1 MENRLNIKTAVKAS
15 GYSGFKADI
24 LRKFMLLVMSVSIMS
39 VFLGFSVSSAAGK
52 KSVIDDAGLIKA
64 SDEKKLDKKIKNI
77 QKDKFDVVILT
88 VKSLDGKSAQDY
100 ADDYYD
106 NNDYGLDNEKSGVL
120 FLVSKGDRKY
130 HISTKG
136 AGIKAF
142 TDYGIGRIKEEI
154 KPYLSDGDYFNACDE
169 FLNITK
175 DFVKAYKDG
184 TPYDTDNP
192 YNEEI
197 DYVILEVIALVIAFV
212 IALISVGIMRLRM
225 NTAKPKGTAM
235 EYIKKGSFKLTSEKD
250 IFMYST
256 VTKTA
261 KPKDNDNSAGGS
273 TTHVSSS
280 GSEHGGGG
288 GSFNI
293 IRKVS
298 RFYCAE

>member
-1 MENRLNIKTAVKAS
+1 M
-15 GYSGFKADI
+15 
-24 LRKFMLLVMSVSIMS
+24 
-39 VFLGFSVSSAAGK
+39 
-52 KSVIDDAGLIKA
+52 
-64 SDEKKLDKKIKNI
+64 
-77 QKDKFDVVILT
+77 
-88 VKSLDGKSAQDY
+88 
-100 ADDYYD
+100 
-106 NNDYGLDNEKSGVL
+106 L

-154 KPYLSDGDYFNACDE
+154 KPYLSDGDYFDACDE

-184 TPYDTDNP
+184 TPYDTDNL

-288 GSFNI
+288 GSF
-293 IRKVS
+293 
-298 RFYCAE
+298 

>member
-15 GYSGFKADI
+15 GYSGYKADI
-24 LRKFMLLVMSVSIMS
+24 LRKLMLLVMSVSIMS
-39 VFLGFSVSSAAGK
+39 VFLVFSVSSAAGK

-64 SDEKKLDKKIKNI
+64 SDEKELDKKIKNI

-175 DFVKAYKDG
+175 DFVKAYKEG

-288 GSFNI
+288 GSF
-293 IRKVS
+293 
-298 RFYCAE
+298 

>member
-1 MENRLNIKTAVKAS
+1 MMENRLNIKTAVKAS

-24 LRKFMLLVMSVSIMS
+24 LRKLMLLVMSVSIMS

-64 SDEKKLDKKIKNI
+64 SDEKELDKKIKNI

-106 NNDYGLDNEKSGVL
+106 NNDYGLDNEKSGVF

-175 DFVKAYKDG
+175 DFVKAYKEG

-261 KPKDNDNSAGGS
+261 KPKDNDNSAGGN

-288 GSFNI
+288 GSF
-293 IRKVS
+293 
-298 RFYCAE
+298 

>member
-1 MENRLNIKTAVKAS
+1 MMENRLNIKTAVKAS

-24 LRKFMLLVMSVSIMS
+24 LRKLMLLVMSVSIMS

-64 SDEKKLDKKIKNI
+64 SDEKELDKKIKNI

-142 TDYGIGRIKEEI
+142 TDYGIGRVKEEI

-235 EYIKKGSFKLTSEKD
+235 EYIRKGSFKLTSEKD

-288 GSFNI
+288 GSF
-293 IRKVS
+293 
-298 RFYCAE
+298 

>member
-24 LRKFMLLVMSVSIMS
+24 LRKLMLLVMSVSIMS

-52 KSVIDDAGLIKA
+52 KSVIDDAELIKA
-64 SDEKKLDKKIKNI
+64 SDEKELDKKIKNI

-154 KPYLSDGDYFNACDE
+154 KPYLSDGDYFDACDE

-184 TPYDTDNP
+184 TP
-192 YNEEI
+192 
-197 DYVILEVIALVIAFV
+197 
-212 IALISVGIMRLRM
+212 
-225 NTAKPKGTAM
+225 
-235 EYIKKGSFKLTSEKD
+235 
-250 IFMYST
+250 
-256 VTKTA
+256 
-261 KPKDNDNSAGGS
+261 
-273 TTHVSSS
+273 
-280 GSEHGGGG
+280 
-288 GSFNI
+288 
-293 IRKVS
+293 
-298 RFYCAE
+298 

>member
-1 MENRLNIKTAVKAS
+1 MNIKTAVKAS

-64 SDEKKLDKKIKNI
+64 SDEKELDKKIKNI

-288 GSFNI
+288 GSF
-293 IRKVS
+293 
-298 RFYCAE
+298 

>member
-1 MENRLNIKTAVKAS
+1 MMENRLNIKTAVKAS

-24 LRKFMLLVMSVSIMS
+24 LRKLMLLVMSVSIMS

-64 SDEKKLDKKIKNI
+64 SDEKELDKKIKNI

-154 KPYLSDGDYFNACDE
+154 RPYLSDGDYFNACDE

-288 GSFNI
+288 GSF
-293 IRKVS
+293 
-298 RFYCAE
+298 

>member
-1 MENRLNIKTAVKAS
+1 MMENRLNIKTAVKAS

-24 LRKFMLLVMSVSIMS
+24 LRKLMLLVMSVSIMS

-64 SDEKKLDKKIKNI
+64 SDEKELDKKIKNI

-136 AGIKAF
+136 VGIKAF

-288 GSFNI
+288 GSF
-293 IRKVS
+293 
-298 RFYCAE
+298 

>member
-24 LRKFMLLVMSVSIMS
+24 LRKLMLLVMSVSIMS

-64 SDEKKLDKKIKNI
+64 SDEKELDKKIKNI
-77 QKDKFDVVILT
+77 QKDKFAVVILT

-288 GSFNI
+288 GSF
-293 IRKVS
+293 
-298 RFYCAE
+298 

>member
-24 LRKFMLLVMSVSIMS
+24 LRKLMLLVMSVSIMS

-136 AGIKAF
+136 VGIKAF

-154 KPYLSDGDYFNACDE
+154 KPYLSDGDYFDACDE

-288 GSFNI
+288 GSF
-293 IRKVS
+293 
-298 RFYCAE
+298 

>member
-1 MENRLNIKTAVKAS
+1 MMENRLNIKTAVKAS

-24 LRKFMLLVMSVSIMS
+24 LRKLMLLVMSVSIMS
-39 VFLGFSVSSAAGK
+39 VFLGFSASSAAGK

-64 SDEKKLDKKIKNI
+64 SDEKELDKKIKNI
-77 QKDKFDVVILT
+77 QKDKFDAVILT

-235 EYIKKGSFKLTSEKD
+235 EYTKKGSFKLTSEKD

-288 GSFNI
+288 GSF
-293 IRKVS
+293 
-298 RFYCAE
+298 

>member
-1 MENRLNIKTAVKAS
+1 MMENRLNIKTAVKAS

-24 LRKFMLLVMSVSIMS
+24 LRKLLLLVMSVSIMS

-64 SDEKKLDKKIKNI
+64 SDEKELDKKIKNI

-154 KPYLSDGDYFNACDE
+154 KPYLSDGDYFDACDE

-288 GSFNI
+288 GSF
-293 IRKVS
+293 
-298 RFYCAE
+298 

>member
-1 MENRLNIKTAVKAS
+1 MMENRLNIKTAVKAS

-24 LRKFMLLVMSVSIMS
+24 LRKLMLLVMSVSIMS

-120 FLVSKGDRKY
+120 FFVSKGDRKY

-288 GSFNI
+288 GSF
-293 IRKVS
+293 
-298 RFYCAE
+298 

>member
-24 LRKFMLLVMSVSIMS
+24 LRKLMLLVMSVSIMS

-52 KSVIDDAGLIKA
+52 KSVIDDAGLLKA

-154 KPYLSDGDYFNACDE
+154 KPYLSDGDYFDACDE

-175 DFVKAYKDG
+175 NFVKAYKDG

-288 GSFNI
+288 GSF
-293 IRKVS
+293 
-298 RFYCAE
+298 

>member
-1 MENRLNIKTAVKAS
+1 MMENRMNIKIAVKAS

-24 LRKFMLLVMSVSIMS
+24 LRKLMLLVMSVSIMS

-288 GSFNI
+288 GSF
-293 IRKVS
+293 
-298 RFYCAE
+298 

>member
-1 MENRLNIKTAVKAS
+1 MMENRLNIKTAVKAS

-24 LRKFMLLVMSVSIMS
+24 LRKLMLLVMSVSIMS

-64 SDEKKLDKKIKNI
+64 SDEKELDKKIKNI

-212 IALISVGIMRLRM
+212 VALISVGIMRLRM

-288 GSFNI
+288 GSF
-293 IRKVS
+293 
-298 RFYCAE
+298 

>member
-1 MENRLNIKTAVKAS
+1 MMENRLNIKTAVKAS

-24 LRKFMLLVMSVSIMS
+24 LRKLMLLVMSVSIMS

-136 AGIKAF
+136 VGIKAF

-154 KPYLSDGDYFNACDE
+154 KPYLSDGDYFDACDE

-288 GSFNI
+288 GSF
-293 IRKVS
+293 
-298 RFYCAE
+298 

>member
-1 MENRLNIKTAVKAS
+1 MENRLNIKTAVKAL

-52 KSVIDDAGLIKA
+52 KSVIDDAELIKA
-64 SDEKKLDKKIKNI
+64 SDEKELDKKIKNI

-154 KPYLSDGDYFNACDE
+154 KPYLSDGDYFDACDE

-288 GSFNI
+288 GSF
-293 IRKVS
+293 
-298 RFYCAE
+298 

>member
-197 DYVILEVIALVIAFV
+197 DYVILEGIALVIAFV

-288 GSFNI
+288 GSF
-293 IRKVS
+293 
-298 RFYCAE
+298 

>member
-1 MENRLNIKTAVKAS
+1 MMENRLNIKTAVKAS

-24 LRKFMLLVMSVSIMS
+24 LRKLMLLVMSVSIMS

-154 KPYLSDGDYFNACDE
+154 KPYLSDGDYFDACDE

-175 DFVKAYKDG
+175 NFVKAYKDG

-288 GSFNI
+288 GSF
-293 IRKVS
+293 
-298 RFYCAE
+298 

>member
-1 MENRLNIKTAVKAS
+1 MMENRLNIKTAVKAS

-24 LRKFMLLVMSVSIMS
+24 LRKLMLLVMSVSIMS

-64 SDEKKLDKKIKNI
+64 SDEKELDKKIKNI

-175 DFVKAYKDG
+175 DFVKAYKEG

-256 VTKTA
+256 VTKTT

-288 GSFNI
+288 GSF
-293 IRKVS
+293 
-298 RFYCAE
+298 

>member
-1 MENRLNIKTAVKAS
+1 MMENRLNIKTAVKAS

-24 LRKFMLLVMSVSIMS
+24 LRKLMLLVMSVSIMS

-52 KSVIDDAGLIKA
+52 KSVIDDAELIKA
-64 SDEKKLDKKIKNI
+64 SDEKELDKKIKNI

-154 KPYLSDGDYFNACDE
+154 KPYLSDGDYFDACDE

-261 KPKDNDNSAGGS
+261 KPKGNDNSAGGS

-288 GSFNI
+288 GSF
-293 IRKVS
+293 
-298 RFYCAE
+298 

>member
-1 MENRLNIKTAVKAS
+1 MMENRLNIKTAVKAS

-24 LRKFMLLVMSVSIMS
+24 LRKLMLLVMSVSIMS

-64 SDEKKLDKKIKNI
+64 SDEKELDKKIKNI

-154 KPYLSDGDYFNACDE
+154 KPYLSDGDYFDACDE

-175 DFVKAYKDG
+175 NFVKAYKDG

-288 GSFNI
+288 GSF
-293 IRKVS
+293 
-298 RFYCAE
+298 

>member
-1 MENRLNIKTAVKAS
+1 MMENRLNIKTAVKAS
-15 GYSGFKADI
+15 GYAGFKADI
-24 LRKFMLLVMSVSIMS
+24 LRKLMLLVMSVSIMS

-64 SDEKKLDKKIKNI
+64 SDEKELDKKIKNI

-212 IALISVGIMRLRM
+212 VALISVGIMRLRM

-288 GSFNI
+288 GSF
-293 IRKVS
+293 
-298 RFYCAE
+298 

>member
-24 LRKFMLLVMSVSIMS
+24 LRKLMLLVMSVSIMS
-39 VFLGFSVSSAAGK
+39 VFLGFSVSSATGK
-52 KSVIDDAGLIKA
+52 KSVIDDAELIKA
-64 SDEKKLDKKIKNI
+64 SDEKELDKKIKNI

-154 KPYLSDGDYFNACDE
+154 KPYLSDGDYFDACDE

-288 GSFNI
+288 GSF
-293 IRKVS
+293 
-298 RFYCAE
+298 

>member
-1 MENRLNIKTAVKAS
+1 MMENRLNIKTAVKAS

-24 LRKFMLLVMSVSIMS
+24 LRKLMLLVMSVSIMS

-64 SDEKKLDKKIKNI
+64 SDEKELDKKIKNI

-175 DFVKAYKDG
+175 DFVKAYKEG

-288 GSFNI
+288 GNF
-293 IRKVS
+293 
-298 RFYCAE
+298 

>member
-1 MENRLNIKTAVKAS
+1 MMENRLNIKTAVKAS

-24 LRKFMLLVMSVSIMS
+24 LRKLMLLVMSVSIMS

-52 KSVIDDAGLIKA
+52 KSVIDDAELIKA
-64 SDEKKLDKKIKNI
+64 SDEKELDKKIKNI

-154 KPYLSDGDYFNACDE
+154 KPYLSDGDYFDACDE

-256 VTKTA
+256 VTTTA

-288 GSFNI
+288 GSF
-293 IRKVS
+293 
-298 RFYCAE
+298 

>member
-1 MENRLNIKTAVKAS
+1 MMENRLNIKTAVKAS

-24 LRKFMLLVMSVSIMS
+24 LRKLMLLVMSVSIMS

-52 KSVIDDAGLIKA
+52 KSVIDDAGLIKS

-288 GSFNI
+288 GSF
-293 IRKVS
+293 
-298 RFYCAE
+298 

>member
-1 MENRLNIKTAVKAS
+1 MMEHRLNIKTAVKAS

-64 SDEKKLDKKIKNI
+64 SDEKELDKKIKNI

-288 GSFNI
+288 GSF
-293 IRKVS
+293 
-298 RFYCAE
+298 

>member
-24 LRKFMLLVMSVSIMS
+24 LRKLMLLVMSVSIMS

-77 QKDKFDVVILT
+77 QKDKFDVVILK

-288 GSFNI
+288 GSF
-293 IRKVS
+293 
-298 RFYCAE
+298 

>member
-1 MENRLNIKTAVKAS
+1 MMENRLNIKTAVKAS

-64 SDEKKLDKKIKNI
+64 SDEKELDKKIKNI

-169 FLNITK
+169 FLKITK

-288 GSFNI
+288 GSF
-293 IRKVS
+293 
-298 RFYCAE
+298 

>member
-1 MENRLNIKTAVKAS
+1 MMENRMNIKTAVKAS
-15 GYSGFKADI
+15 GYSGYKADI
-24 LRKFMLLVMSVSIMS
+24 LRKLMLLVMSVSIMS
-39 VFLGFSVSSAAGK
+39 VFLGFSVSSAAEK

-64 SDEKKLDKKIKNI
+64 SDEKELDKKIKNI

-175 DFVKAYKDG
+175 DFVKAYKEG

-288 GSFNI
+288 GSF
-293 IRKVS
+293 
-298 RFYCAE
+298 

>member
-24 LRKFMLLVMSVSIMS
+24 LRKLMLLVMSVSIMS

-64 SDEKKLDKKIKNI
+64 SDEKELDKKIKNI

-100 ADDYYD
+100 VDDYYD

-154 KPYLSDGDYFNACDE
+154 KPYLSDGDYFDACDE

-288 GSFNI
+288 GSF
-293 IRKVS
+293 
-298 RFYCAE
+298 

>member
-1 MENRLNIKTAVKAS
+1 MMENRLNIKTAVKAS

-24 LRKFMLLVMSVSIMS
+24 LRKLMLLVMSVSIMS
-39 VFLGFSVSSAAGK
+39 VFLVFSASSAAGK

-64 SDEKKLDKKIKNI
+64 SDEKELDKKIKNI

-154 KPYLSDGDYFNACDE
+154 KTYLSDGDYFDACDE

-175 DFVKAYKDG
+175 NFVKAYKDG

-288 GSFNI
+288 GSF
-293 IRKVS
+293 
-298 RFYCAE
+298 

>member
-1 MENRLNIKTAVKAS
+1 MMENRLNIKTAVKAS

-24 LRKFMLLVMSVSIMS
+24 LRKLMLLVMSVSIMS
-39 VFLGFSVSSAAGK
+39 VFLGFSVSSVAGK

-64 SDEKKLDKKIKNI
+64 SDEKELDKKIKNI

-261 KPKDNDNSAGGS
+261 KPKDNDDSAGGS

-288 GSFNI
+288 GSF
-293 IRKVS
+293 
-298 RFYCAE
+298 

>member
-24 LRKFMLLVMSVSIMS
+24 LRKLMLLVMSVSIMS

-136 AGIKAF
+136 AGINAF
-142 TDYGIGRIKEEI
+142 TCPFAVRIKEEI
-154 KPYLSDGDYFNACDE
+154 KPYLSDGDYFDACDE

-175 DFVKAYKDG
+175 NFVKAYKDG

-288 GSFNI
+288 GSF
-293 IRKVS
+293 
-298 RFYCAE
+298 

>member
-1 MENRLNIKTAVKAS
+1 MMENRLNIKTAVKAS

-24 LRKFMLLVMSVSIMS
+24 LRKLMLLVMSVSIMS

-288 GSFNI
+288 GSF
-293 IRKVS
+293 
-298 RFYCAE
+298 

>member
-24 LRKFMLLVMSVSIMS
+24 LRKLMLLVMSVSIMS

-52 KSVIDDAGLIKA
+52 KSVIDDAELIKA
-64 SDEKKLDKKIKNI
+64 SDEKELDKKIKNI

-88 VKSLDGKSAQDY
+88 VKLLDGKSAQDY

-154 KPYLSDGDYFNACDE
+154 KPYLSDGDYFDACDE

-288 GSFNI
+288 GSF
-293 IRKVS
+293 
-298 RFYCAE
+298 

>member
-1 MENRLNIKTAVKAS
+1 MMENRLNVKTAVKAS

-24 LRKFMLLVMSVSIMS
+24 LRKLMLLVMSVSIMS

-64 SDEKKLDKKIKNI
+64 SDEKELDKKIKNI

-288 GSFNI
+288 GSF
-293 IRKVS
+293 
-298 RFYCAE
+298 